1 MGYEKFDFLSRAGT
15 FYKGLW
21 YCRRLLK
28 RAVLSGTASV
38 SNAIN
43 MFEHRWL
50 TGGGIL
56 SWGQSIIG
64 IREVGLSRQ
73 ANGT

>member
-1 MGYEKFDFLSRAGT
+1 
-15 FYKGLW
+15 
-21 YCRRLLK
+21 
-28 RAVLSGTASV
+28 
-38 SNAIN
+38 

-73 ANGT
+73 ANGTQPSLKKQEEFKNEWSYKSHVATNDVPIGA